1 MRQDE
6 HPVALDNRVEPM
18 SNRNDRTL
26 SELLLD
32 QRLDFLLSHDV
43 NVCSGLIKHDD
54 LVLAK
59 DGPADTNKLAFAS
72 AQIGPTFRNFEVDA
86 LILHFLLLALSLGC
100 IQILRRHQA

>member
-6 HPVALDNRVEPM
+6 HQVALDNRVEPM
-18 SNRNDRTL
+18 SNSNDRTL

-54 LVLAK
+54 LVLAQ
-59 DGPADTNKLAFAS
+59 DGAANADELPLSNAQIRTAFTYLKVNAFA
-72 AQIGPTFRNFEVDA
+72 
-86 LILHFLLLALSLGC
+86 LFLPFLSFTC
-100 IQILRRHQA
+100 RCSQVM